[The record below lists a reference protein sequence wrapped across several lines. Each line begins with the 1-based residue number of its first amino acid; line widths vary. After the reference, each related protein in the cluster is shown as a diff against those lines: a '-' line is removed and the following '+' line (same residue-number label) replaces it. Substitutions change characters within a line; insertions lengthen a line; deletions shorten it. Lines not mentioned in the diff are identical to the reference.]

1 MLFDPNGGCYH
12 ESLWEDIGPFQR
24 IDREGQSLPGAVQSP
39 ALDSSSGSQRLL
51 PGSKELQSSWKEFKS
66 SSESLNSIQ
75 LHEYLMSRSVFK
87 QNVLPS

>member
-12 ESLWEDIGPFQR
+12 ESLWEDVGPFGR
-24 IDREGQSLPGAVQSP
+24 IDRDGQSQSCAVQSP
-39 ALDSSSGSQRLL
+39 ALEPSSGSQQPL

-75 LHEYLMSRSVFK
+75 LHEYLMSRSVFR